1 MSPSIACELFISS
14 RKRGKENAQTSGNA
28 ATHVP
33 LARDF
38 SRFPPKESLIT
49 VYSIR
54 NSN

>member
-14 RKRGKENAQTSGNA
+14 SKRGKEDAQTSGDA
-28 ATHVP
+28 VTHVP
-33 LARDF
+33 LARDLP
-38 SRFPPKESLIT
+38 RFPLKESLIT